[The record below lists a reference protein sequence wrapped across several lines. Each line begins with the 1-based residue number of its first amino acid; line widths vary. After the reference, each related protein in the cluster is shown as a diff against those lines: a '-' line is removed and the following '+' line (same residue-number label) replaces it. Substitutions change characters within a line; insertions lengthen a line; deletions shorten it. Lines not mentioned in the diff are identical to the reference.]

1 MAQTYSTEMA
11 GMGSTPVV
19 KPTSPGYG
27 ARLRRYRASITL
39 AGQLAADTIVL
50 ARIPA
55 GSTFAYGIITT
66 DTSLG
71 STTLSIG
78 NATTVAKYR
87 ALAAFTTTDTPTLF
101 GKAAAIAD
109 GQTLTAD
116 EIVLVTLAVA
126 AAPSP
131 GNLVIDLYFSNW

>member
-39 AGQLAADTIVL
+39 ASQAAADTIVL

-55 GSTFAYGIITT
+55 GSTFAYGIIVT

-71 STTLSIG
+71 STTISIG
-78 NATTVAKYR
+78 NATTAAKYR
-87 ALAAFTTTDTPTLF
+87 ALATFTATDTPTLF
-101 GKAAAIAD
+101 GKAGAIVD
-109 GQTLTAD
+109 GQTLAAD
-116 EIVLVTLAVA
+116 EIVLATLAA
-126 AAPSP
+126 ATAPSS
-131 GNLVIDLYFSNW
+131 GNLIVDLYFSNW